1 MDARQIVVTT
11 QDLERLREVIQIH
24 RRRGSE
30 KYEYL
35 HALEAELSKA
45 EVVAP
50 DKIPSNVVTM
60 NCTVEV
66 QATDTRQKLT
76 YTIVYPED
84 ADIDEDRISVL
95 APLGT
100 ALLGY
105 RQGDVIEWTVP
116 AGKRKY
122 RILRVSNQPEE
133 AGQAGR

>member
-1 MDARQIVVTT
+1 MSTRRIVVATH
-11 QDLERLREVIQIH
+11 DLDRLRDVIRNHQ
-24 RRRGSE
+24 RNGSE

-35 HALEAELSKA
+35 HALTSELNKA

-50 DKIPSNVVTM
+50 DRIPNDVVTM
-60 NCTVEV
+60 NCTVKV
-66 QATDTRQKLT
+66 QAVDSQQNLT

-105 RQGDVIEWTVP
+105 REGDEIEWTVP

-122 RILRVSNQPEE
+122 RILRVSNQPEA
-133 AGQAGR
+133 AGQFDR